1 MLRRVFV
8 LVLAAAGLIVAPY
21 ASAQIKGFAGGG
33 LGFNTIAA
41 ESVSVF
47 PPNPDEKA
55 TSGMSN
61 PALQIEGGVLFN
73 ANGPIVGGLGLYV
86 HPLAYK
92 ADEQND
98 GAGFTLKT
106 EVKNLIGIFG
116 ELGFKLAQA
125 TVAYGRLSF
134 NQAKVEAKLDQPG
147 GPNGTLSETF
157 TGVGLGAGVRHTL
170 SGSMYLFVDWHHI
183 IGSEA
188 KITDSAILGPNNS
201 VKITPSITTG
211 LIGLGWMFP

>member
-8 LVLAAAGLIVAPY
+8 LALAAVGLIVAPY
-21 ASAQIKGFAGGG
+21 ASAQIKGFVGGG

-41 ESVSVF
+41 DNAFVS
-47 PPNPDEKA
+47 PGNPDDKS
-55 TSGMSN
+55 TTGMSN

-73 ANGPIVGGLGLYV
+73 TNGPVVWGLGLYV

-92 ADEQND
+92 ANDESN
-98 GAGFTLKT
+98 GAGFTLET
-106 EVKNLIGIFG
+106 EVKNVIGVFG
-116 ELGFKLAQA
+116 EIGFKLAQA

-134 NQAKVEAKLDQPG
+134 NQAKVEAELNQPG

-157 TGVGLGAGVRHTL
+157 TGVGVGVGVRHTL

-188 KITDSAILGPNNS
+188 TITDNAILGPNNS
-201 VKITPSITTG
+201 FKITPSITTG